1 MAEMHSYAAN
11 SRRQAA
17 ILGVTA
23 FAAAIAAL
31 LTHLAFRS
39 IASGARQTFDLDAYA
54 WLISPLTLTTY
65 NSLLIAGVDKYLWR
79 FFSSIPFLGGTWV
92 GCTLP
97 TYQTWPHLSVMKIE
111 QTWSA
116 MFVETTHFWKHE
128 HDRQWT
134 LAKQLGRDQ
143 SITAA
148 LSGRRVNEANFTF
161 SYQHKGIRPT
171 QSDFDGTMNLIFDL
185 RGGRL
190 QGKYYTNRP
199 SLSDDARTSHGH
211 VFLFKITDSLISSEE
226 AFARF
231 MENSELLSSTVA
243 FVLDMAETGALA
255 DDARRVLIA
264 GADERST
271 SGVSAL
277 READVAERAHSDGS
291 ESG

>member
-11 SRRQAA
+11 SRRQAT
-17 ILGVTA
+17 ILGATV
-23 FAAAIAAL
+23 FVAAIAAL

-39 IASGARQTFDLDAYA
+39 IANGAKQTLDLDAYA

-65 NSLLIAGVDKYLWR
+65 NSLLIACVDNYLWR
-79 FFSSIPFLGGTWV
+79 LFSPIPFLGGTWV

-116 MFVETTHFWKHE
+116 MFVETSHFWKLE

-134 LAKQLGRDQ
+134 SAKQLGRDQ

-148 LSGRRVNEANFTF
+148 VSGRRVNEANFTF

-190 QGKYYTNRP
+190 QGKYYTDRP
-199 SLSDDARTSHGH
+199 SL
-211 VFLFKITDSLISSEE
+211 VV
-226 AFARF
+226 
-231 MENSELLSSTVA
+231 MCQ
-243 FVLDMAETGALA
+243 
-255 DDARRVLIA
+255 
-264 GADERST
+264 
-271 SGVSAL
+271 
-277 READVAERAHSDGS
+277 DVVP
-291 ESG
+291 